1 MIIRWLAWTCDA
13 IDFFSVS
20 LSIDRLERQFNRP
33 AHDIVLYFK
42 RRLITIDDSGADDFN
57 HAHALIP
64 ITRRGASQF
73 NPPTLSWCSWVF
85 KVVFGIFSDCY
96 GRKWPL
102 VCNLL
107 LISSLELCVGFVQTF
122 RQFLA
127 LRSLFGIGMGGIWG
141 LAASTALENLP
152 VEARGV
158 ASGVLQQ
165 GYACGYLIA
174 ALVSLL
180 IVPHATQGWR
190 VMFWTACGISFTTAC
205 LRALLPESEYV
216 LRARE
221 VERYSGTDTSKK
233 TKAFIKDVKEM
244 LKQHWALCI
253 YAVLLMAGTC
263 PSFIA
268 VMILYLWPVDLIVK
282 DLTSSLMVLR
292 YVGSSPHLILVQPDI
307 FHFIGFVPYISRDNE
322 RFHVA
327 WCNNCYY
334 IRKLCQFA
342 VYTLQILI
350 MRISPF
356 RVPFRAYS
364 KFLFERRNNTSTE
377 AV

>member
-1 MIIRWLAWTCDA
+1 M
-13 IDFFSVS
+13 
-20 LSIDRLERQFNRP
+20 
-33 AHDIVLYFK
+33 
-42 RRLITIDDSGADDFN
+42 
-57 HAHALIP
+57 
-64 ITRRGASQF
+64 
-73 NPPTLSWCSWVF
+73 
-85 KVVFGIFSDCY
+85 FGIFSDRY

-233 TKAFIKDVKEM
+233 TKAFIKDIKEM

-263 PSFIA
+263 PSLIA
-268 VMILYLWPVDLIVK
+268 VMILYL
-282 DLTSSLMVLR
+282 
-292 YVGSSPHLILVQPDI
+292 
-307 FHFIGFVPYISRDNE
+307 
-322 RFHVA
+322 
-327 WCNNCYY
+327 
-334 IRKLCQFA
+334 
-342 VYTLQILI
+342 
-350 MRISPF
+350 
-356 RVPFRAYS
+356 
-364 KFLFERRNNTSTE
+364 
-377 AV
+377 